1 MGRIILTRH
10 PNGEPQ
16 AVAGW
21 DEPLYSYFFQVFD
34 DKGEAIYDVGA
45 NRRGDQ
51 VDWRRGRRRG
61 EIMSIPQLRIS
72 AGEYEGFLSQ
82 RAFSR
87 LKWHKALRD
96 SDEVIDLT
104 ETSTPPSAA

>member
-1 MGRIILTRH
+1 MSRIILTRH
-10 PNGEPQ
+10 PNGQEQ

-34 DKGEAIYDVGA
+34 ENGEAIYDVGCK
-45 NRRGDQ
+45 RRA
-51 VDWRRGRRRG
+51 

-72 AGEYEGFLSQ
+72 AGEHEHFLSQ

-87 LKWHKALRD
+87 LKWQKALRD
-96 SDEVIDLT
+96 QSEVIDLT

>member
-45 NRRGDQ
+45 NRRG
-51 VDWRRGRRRG
+51 

-96 SDEVIDLT
+96 SAEEIDLT

>member
-1 MGRIILTRH
+1 MSRIILTRH
-10 PNGEPQ
+10 PNGETQ

-21 DEPLYSYFFQVFD
+21 DEALYSYFFQVFD
-34 DKGEAIYDVGA
+34 EEGENIYDVGG
-45 NRRGDQ
+45 N
-51 VDWRRGRRRG
+51 RRG

-72 AGEYEGFLSQ
+72 AGKYEGLLSQ

-96 SDEVIDLT
+96 QSEEIDLT